1 MKRSDERE
9 ERRHL
14 VKRLVTPLVEKGQS
28 LFTEAHALIFSSTGG
43 RAGRVFRGSPV
54 LLLVTTGRRTGKRRT
69 TPLMYL
75 RDGEDFVVV
84 ASNGGAPKHPAW
96 FLNLR
101 TNPEVTVEVG
111 GRKLR
116 VRTQEAGPEEK
127 VRLWPEL
134 VAMYPNFLEYQKKTE
149 RELPVIVLRP
159 VGGMLGGAEGR
170 EDSR

>member
-9 ERRHL
+9 RRRHSGR
-14 VKRLVTPLVEKGQS
+14 RLVPSLVEKGQS
-28 LFTEAHALIFSSTGG
+28 LFTDTHALIFRSTDG

-54 LLLVTTGRRTGKRRT
+54 LLLITMGRKTGKRRT
-69 TPLMYL
+69 TPLMHL

-101 TNPEVTVEVG
+101 ANPEATVEVG

-116 VRTQEAGPEEK
+116 VRAQEAGPKEK
-127 VRLWPEL
+127 GRLWPEL
-134 VAMYPNFLEYQKKTE
+134 VAMYPNFQEYQKTE

-159 VGGMLGGAEGR
+159 AGGMPGGAEGR